1 MLVTSTTVMELEA
14 LQAHLH
20 AEATRIRSE
29 YETRL
34 PDIESDL
41 AAVDR
46 LLSRMPDL
54 AVAEP
59 ALEATAE
66 TPLATPAPRQ
76 PNWKRALVGLGQHE
90 VIVTIAMRHGG
101 TITVAQVAD
110 ILVEMELTKATGP
123 GARAQ
128 ASHVPGES
136 KYFERVG
143 KGTYRLRAQT
153 EPTSTERPEEEPTG
167 L

>member
-1 MLVTSTTVMELEA
+1 MVTTIVDLEA
-14 LQAHLH
+14 IRAHLLT
-20 AEATRIRSE
+20 EAPRIRVE
-29 YETRL
+29 YETVL
-34 PDIESDL
+34 PDIEGDL

-46 LLSRMPDL
+46 LLSRMPAL
-54 AVAEP
+54 AVAES

-66 TPLATPAPRQ
+66 TEFAARTARQ

-143 KGTYRLRAQT
+143 KGTYRLRAQS